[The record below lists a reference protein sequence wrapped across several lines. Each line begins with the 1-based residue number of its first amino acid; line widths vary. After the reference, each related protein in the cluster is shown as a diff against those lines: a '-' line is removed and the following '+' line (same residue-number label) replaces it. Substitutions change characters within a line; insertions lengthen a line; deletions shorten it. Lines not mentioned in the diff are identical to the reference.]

1 MGRTVRVDLGALER
15 TGAAL
20 FDANGDGTAAHGR
33 SLALLVQQ
41 AGDVVFE
48 RYGTMPD
55 TAFGPGGPVQPDTPL
70 ISWSM
75 AKSITHALVGLLV
88 ADGRLRPESPA
99 PVAAWRGTPKER
111 ITLQHL
117 LTMTPGLEF
126 VEDYVDAGVS
136 HCIEMLFGSGRDDMA
151 AYAAALPLI
160 HEPGTVW
167 NYSSGTTNIV
177 TSIVGEAI
185 GGGRDGMERFMR
197 ERLFE
202 PLGITSAAATFDAAG
217 TFVGS
222 SFVNATA
229 RDFARFGTL
238 YLRDGVAPN
247 GSRLLPEGWV
257 DHARTLTAV
266 DAESGFGYGAH
277 WWTWPDLPGSLAA
290 HGYEGQYTLVVP
302 RLDLVVVHLGKVAA
316 ADRPLLD
323 VKIREIVAAVG

>member
-1 MGRTVRVDLGALER
+1 MGRTVRVDLSALER
-15 TGAAL
+15 TSAAL
-20 FDANGDGTAAHGR
+20 FGIGGDGTGPHGR
-33 SLALLVQQ
+33 SLALVVQQ
-41 AGDVVFE
+41 GGQVVHE
-48 RYGTMPD
+48 RYGIRPD
-55 TAFGPGGPVQPDTPL
+55 TAFGPGGPVTADTPL

-88 ADGRLRPESPA
+88 GDGRLDPAAPA

-117 LTMTPGLEF
+117 LTMSSGLEF

-136 HCIEMLFGSGRDDMA
+136 HCIEMLFGSGCDDMA
-151 AYAAALPLI
+151 AYAAGLPLI

-167 NYSSGTTNIV
+167 NYSSGTSNIV
-177 TSIVGEAI
+177 ASIVGQAV
-185 GGGRDGMERFMR
+185 GSSRDDVERFMR

-202 PLGITSAAATFDAAG
+202 PIGITSASPTFDTAG

-222 SFVNATA
+222 SYVDATA

-238 YLRDGVAPN
+238 YLHDGVAPD
-247 GSRLLPEGWV
+247 GRRLLPEGWV
-257 DHARTLTAV
+257 DHGRAFTAL
-266 DAESGFGYGAH
+266 DAESGFAYGAH
-277 WWTWPDLPGSLAA
+277 WWHWPDLPGSIAA

-302 RLDLVVVHLGKVAA
+302 DLDLVVVHLGKVAA

-323 VKIREIVAAVG
+323 ATIREIVAAVG